1 MKDLSKKS
9 EGKKTGTSWVN
20 CLLQDDEAVH
30 SVSIEHYEAVAVGN
44 G

>member
-20 CLLQDDEAVH
+20 CLLRDDEA
-30 SVSIEHYEAVAVGN
+30 VSIEHYEAVAVGD